1 MPETKVLIPLDGSP
15 LAETA
20 LGALEALEALGP
32 LRIRLVSVV
41 EAIEGLTAVARDEH
55 LKREE
60 NLLRAYLDGVV
71 ARLQSE
77 RKVASVDSVT
87 MTGLPLEIIL
97 DQARDFA
104 PDLLVISSHGRSGLS
119 RWRLGSVADGVVRS
133 QTANTLVVG
142 PHGRL
147 RAPVRSLLVGL
158 DGSALSESALPLAAS
173 LATGFGATLHLVRV
187 VPLPFTASEQYQD
200 YLDELTSYSQSY
212 LEEVRARL
220 DFSGEV
226 VLAARVGAPADR
238 LIDYA
243 AAHDINLA
251 VITSHGRGGVVR
263 AALGS
268 VAGRLV
274 GGPVPVLIVR
284 QAGGSNS

>member
-1 MPETKVLIPLDGSP
+1 
-15 LAETA
+15 
-20 LGALEALEALGP
+20 
-32 LRIRLVSVV
+32 
-41 EAIEGLTAVARDEH
+41 
-55 LKREE
+55 
-60 NLLRAYLDGVV
+60 
-71 ARLQSE
+71 
-77 RKVASVDSVT
+77 
-87 MTGLPLEIIL
+87 
-97 DQARDFA
+97 
-104 PDLLVISSHGRSGLS
+104 
-119 RWRLGSVADGVVRS
+119 
-133 QTANTLVVG
+133 
-142 PHGRL
+142 
-147 RAPVRSLLVGL
+147 VRSLLVGL
-158 DGSALSESALPLAAS
+158 DGSALSESALPLATS

-243 AAHDINLA
+243 AAHDINLV
-251 VITSHGRGGVVR
+251 VITSHGRGGIAR